1 VTLEFSYYSDPLKK
15 EKRGTIDLSKIVT
28 VNPSPNKSK
37 EHVFSLETSD
47 RKYIFKA
54 ADTQTVRK
62 YGWQSCWSCVQ
73 R

>member
-54 ADTQTVRK
+54 ADTQTKEVWVAK
-62 YGWQSCWSCVQ
+62 LLELCGKG
-73 R
+73 